1 MPGLTPFLLRWILPL
16 VLLGGLAISPLH
28 AQDAPPADPVV
39 EKSIDQK
46 IDEFFKPATDAVNDI
61 VFFRIYNGSEKNPD
75 GSSKFSVP
83 FILLWLGG
91 GALFLTCF
99 FRFVNLRSFT
109 LALRAV
115 RGKYSRDDDPG
126 EITHFQALTSAVSG
140 TVGLGNIAGVAIAI
154 SKGGPGAAFWMLI
167 LGLFGMTSKFAE
179 CTLGVKYRQ
188 IDRDG
193 RVHGG
198 PMLYLTR
205 GLAERGFGPLG
216 KTLAVVFAVLC
227 VGGSFGGGNMFQ
239 INQAASQFVN
249 VTGGADSFMDSN
261 RWIFGLVV
269 AIVVGLVIIG
279 GIKRIAEVT
288 SRLVPL
294 MTILYVIGCLV
305 VFLDHWDKIG
315 ETFRLIVTG
324 AFNMNAV
331 AGGVLG
337 VMLIGIQRA
346 AFSNEAGVGSA
357 PIAHAAAKTR
367 YPASE
372 GVVALLE
379 PFIDTVVICTMTA
392 LVVICTGDYLNTGK
406 DGITITSDSFS
417 TVIPWFKYVLS
428 AAVILFALSTL
439 ITWSYYGLQAWKFL
453 FGKSNAADVS
463 YKILF
468 CGVIVIGAA
477 MAPGNVIDFSDA
489 VLLAMCFPN
498 LIGVYFLLPVV
509 TRELAL
515 FKAFT
520 KRVDAGESVEA
531 ADAHVRSSFPAEH
544 PRHPAAD

>member
-1 MPGLTPFLLRWILPL
+1 MTHFAGRKALDLEGLDDAVARKL
-16 VLLGGLAISPLH
+16 VETGLATSVLDLFQLTGEQLANLLLDPAELADGRMSKPRRFGEKKASLLITSLERARTQPLH
-28 AQDAPPADPVV
+28 
-39 EKSIDQK
+39 
-46 IDEFFKPATDAVNDI
+46 
-61 VFFRIYNGSEKNPD
+61 
-75 GSSKFSVP
+75 
-83 FILLWLGG
+83 
-91 GALFLTCF
+91 
-99 FRFVNLRSFT
+99 
-109 LALRAV
+109 
-115 RGKYSRDDDPG
+115 
-126 EITHFQALTSAVSG
+126 
-140 TVGLGNIAGVAIAI
+140 
-154 SKGGPGAAFWMLI
+154 
-167 LGLFGMTSKFAE
+167 
-179 CTLGVKYRQ
+179 
-188 IDRDG
+188 
-193 RVHGG
+193 
-198 PMLYLTR
+198 
-205 GLAERGFGPLG
+205 
-216 KTLAVVFAVLC
+216 
-227 VGGSFGGGNMFQ
+227 
-239 INQAASQFVN
+239 
-249 VTGGADSFMDSN
+249 

-269 AIVVGLVIIG
+269 AIIVGLVIIG